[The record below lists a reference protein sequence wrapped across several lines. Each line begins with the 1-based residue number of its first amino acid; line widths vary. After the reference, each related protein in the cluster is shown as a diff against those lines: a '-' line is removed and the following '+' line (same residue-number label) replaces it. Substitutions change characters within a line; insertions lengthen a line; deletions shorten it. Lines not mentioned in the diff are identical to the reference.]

1 MSYKDTKIFRKD
13 FGDGGREARLELQRI
28 ADRKE
33 RRFNRGDTVDTTVD
47 SPTNVDTDVMECKG
61 CGYIGYKDED
71 FLPASVMGDDG
82 HYDTGHECPV
92 CGGNNCV
99 PYIEEDI

>member
-33 RRFNRGDTVDTTVD
+33 RRFNRGDVVNTTVDT
-47 SPTNVDTDVMECKG
+47 PANIDTDVMECNG
-61 CGYIGYKDED
+61 CGYIGYKGED
-71 FLPASVMGDDG
+71 FTAVVAGTEGD
-82 HYDTGHECPV
+82 YNHECPV
-92 CGGNNCV
+92 CNSIDCI
-99 PYIEEDI
+99 PYVEEDI